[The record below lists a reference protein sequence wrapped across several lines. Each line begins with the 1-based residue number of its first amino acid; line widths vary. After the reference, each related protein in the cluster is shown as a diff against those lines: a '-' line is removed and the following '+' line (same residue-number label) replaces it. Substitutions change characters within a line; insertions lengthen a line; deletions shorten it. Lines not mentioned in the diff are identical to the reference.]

1 MEHVLL
7 EMSPTEVMTAVQKIM
22 VPRKLTYINLLEM
35 SPTEVMTA
43 VQKIMVP
50 RNT

>member
-1 MEHVLL
+1 
-7 EMSPTEVMTAVQKIM
+7 M
-22 VPRKLTYINLLEM
+22 VPRKLTYINILEM
-35 SPTEVMTA
+35 STTEVMTA